1 MPRESMGRKMIR
13 EDPKIEFYKSAA
25 VHTVLKR
32 YEFTDDEK
40 RVIHAAIVTAKK
52 ENTDI
57 RLIDKSDALLRMVA
71 SSREAIKETE
81 DPIERVK
88 NHARLDANYSLK
100 MAKLKY
106 DWYVNPVSLMLLGM
120 VVIAFLTVQFTKYQ
134 QEDWYIED
142 HGTHTYAEA
151 KKICK
156 SAGDMLPSVVQLN
169 EVYDQSNI
177 FTSIPEYF
185 SNKGYWVDA
194 NNKPMV
200 YRIRDDEAIEA
211 TPDNLYEVR
220 CLNSTNSVFY

>member
-88 NHARLDANYSLK
+88 NHAI
-100 MAKLKY
+100 
-106 DWYVNPVSLMLLGM
+106 G
-120 VVIAFLTVQFTKYQ
+120 
-134 QEDWYIED
+134 
-142 HGTHTYAEA
+142 
-151 KKICK
+151 
-156 SAGDMLPSVVQLN
+156 
-169 EVYDQSNI
+169 
-177 FTSIPEYF
+177 
-185 SNKGYWVDA
+185 
-194 NNKPMV
+194 
-200 YRIRDDEAIEA
+200 
-211 TPDNLYEVR
+211 
-220 CLNSTNSVFY
+220 